1 MNASIGEMDWEY
13 ALWGDRESREGGR
26 TEGEISS
33 NPGAISLHMLFY
45 GFCPRSGLL
54 CFALLSV
61 FWKLS
66 VITTCHWIEWET
78 KLQNP
83 EIRYRIDALQE
94 WQRQDQCFILD
105 ERARGSLKKR
115 G

>member
-1 MNASIGEMDWEY
+1 MGWPR
-13 ALWGDRESREGGR
+13 GRKEGGM
-26 TEGEISS
+26 EGEICS

-45 GFCPRSGLL
+45 GFCPRSPL
-54 CFALLSV
+54 CFPSV

-83 EIRYRIDALQE
+83 EIRYWIDALQE
-94 WQRQDQCFILD
+94 WQREAAGPMFYS
-105 ERARGSLKKR
+105 E
-115 G
+115 

>member
-1 MNASIGEMDWEY
+1 MGWPR
-13 ALWGDRESREGGR
+13 GRKEGGM
-26 TEGEISS
+26 EGEICS

-45 GFCPRSGLL
+45 GFCPRSPRR
-54 CFALLSV
+54 FPSV

-83 EIRYRIDALQE
+83 EIRYWIDALQE
-94 WQRQDQCFILD
+94 WQREAAGPMFYS
-105 ERARGSLKKR
+105 E
-115 G
+115 

>member
-13 ALWGDRESREGGR
+13 ALWGDRESREG
-26 TEGEISS
+26 EISG
-33 NPGAISLHMLFY
+33 NPGPISLHMLFY
-45 GFCPRSGLL
+45 GFCPRSALL

-94 WQRQDQCFILD
+94 WQRQGQCFILD
-105 ERARGSLKKR
+105 EGGRGSLEKR